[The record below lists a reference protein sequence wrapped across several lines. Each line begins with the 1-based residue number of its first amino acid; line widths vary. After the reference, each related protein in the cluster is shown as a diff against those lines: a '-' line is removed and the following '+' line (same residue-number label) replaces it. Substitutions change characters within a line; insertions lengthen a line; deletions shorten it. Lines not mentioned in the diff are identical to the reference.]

1 MTHCLQAWWQ
11 RARDLHSRSRVR
23 VRACISCK
31 SLGQPRFYSLTWA
44 HKVRFP
50 GSGVSSN
57 PKKKKKC
64 QKNHSAE
71 MIKLLIRN
79 LKWIKRHWL
88 SYTILSS
95 LSRQGNSPL
104 WLHFFIYV
112 EMGFINWNKNKTLF
126 VMLGIGYLL
135 MNSNKINSKNF
146 IKKTEQEHLLGSGWY
161 PELKVQWGPRR
172 VGLDE
177 VAWAQPSKA
186 WAQARSPS
194 SCMAHALH
202 PHGLET
208 APRAQHAWV

>member
-1 MTHCLQAWWQ
+1 
-11 RARDLHSRSRVR
+11 
-23 VRACISCK
+23 
-31 SLGQPRFYSLTWA
+31 
-44 HKVRFP
+44 
-50 GSGVSSN
+50 
-57 PKKKKKC
+57 
-64 QKNHSAE
+64 

-161 PELKVQWGPRR
+161 PDLKVQWGPRR